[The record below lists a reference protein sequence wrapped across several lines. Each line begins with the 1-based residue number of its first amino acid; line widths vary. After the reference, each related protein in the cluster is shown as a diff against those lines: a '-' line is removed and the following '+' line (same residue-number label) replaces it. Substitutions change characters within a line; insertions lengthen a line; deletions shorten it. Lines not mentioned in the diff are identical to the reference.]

1 MDGRNCIGRKISL
14 LNDSCSEPIAVASHK
29 FSHQHQQAR
38 PLAVHSHSQ
47 SSSRSSRESSC
58 NSTPSLAPQTPL
70 LIRQDSQDSSR
81 GFATPSPLTPSYSSF
96 PLPRHNNHHQY
107 YIANQQSAKM
117 DDPNAS
123 MYPPIPDA
131 TGAMAQAYPM
141 PQMPLPMQQPQ
152 QIQQQQQQQPPPLA
166 PQQALIQQFRQSN
179 SPASASE
186 PSRAAAQQGSSKAP
200 TKKNQYPCPMA
211 KQVGCSD
218 FFTTSG
224 HAARHAKKH
233 TGKKDAFCP
242 ECNKAFTR
250 KDNMEQHRRTHQHG
264 RGNSRTANDDA
275 KVKKPTKQPTRKTA
289 IKPEPH
295 VEAAMEQQLAEQGQM
310 QQDQQMQQVVQAQH
324 AINMQQQV
332 ANQMQLIPDA
342 GPYFLG
348 SVDSGPI
355 PSLPMPMI
363 DMGLGRPPLHRSS
376 FASSLEFVPPTAP
389 MVDPDTL
396 HYSYPSPNGLTN
408 GLTNGLD
415 SLALAASEHSRMS
428 EKSQSRSPISEASRG
443 NEP

>member
-1 MDGRNCIGRKISL
+1 
-14 LNDSCSEPIAVASHK
+14 
-29 FSHQHQQAR
+29 
-38 PLAVHSHSQ
+38 
-47 SSSRSSRESSC
+47 
-58 NSTPSLAPQTPL
+58 
-70 LIRQDSQDSSR
+70 
-81 GFATPSPLTPSYSSF
+81 
-96 PLPRHNNHHQY
+96 
-107 YIANQQSAKM
+107 
-117 DDPNAS
+117 
-123 MYPPIPDA
+123 
-131 TGAMAQAYPM
+131 M
-141 PQMPLPMQQPQ
+141 PQMPLP
-152 QIQQQQQQQPPPLA
+152 QQQQQQQQQLA
-166 PQQALIQQFRQSN
+166 PQQALVQQFRTSN

-211 KQVGCSD
+211 KQVGCTD

-264 RGNSRTANDDA
+264 RGNSRTTNDDS

-295 VEAAMEQQLAEQGQM
+295 VEAAMEQQLAEQGHQPQDQHQM
-310 QQDQQMQQVVQAQH
+310 QQAVQAQH
-324 AINMQQQV
+324 AMNMQQHQV
-332 ANQMQLIPDA
+332 VDQMMIPGA
-342 GPYFLG
+342 PGPYFIG
-348 SVDSGPI
+348 NDTGPI
-355 PSLPMPMI
+355 PSLPMPMA

-376 FASSLEFVPPTAP
+376 FANSLEFVPATAP

-415 SLALAASEHSRMS
+415 SLALAASEHRRMS
-428 EKSQSRSPISEASRG
+428 EKSQSRSPSSEATQHS
-443 NEP
+443 EP